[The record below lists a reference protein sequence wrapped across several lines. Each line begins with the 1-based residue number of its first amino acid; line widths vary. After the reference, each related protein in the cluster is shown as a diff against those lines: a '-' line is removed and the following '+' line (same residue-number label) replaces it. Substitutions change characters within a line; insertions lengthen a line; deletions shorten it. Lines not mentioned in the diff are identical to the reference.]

1 MTATATRSERAR
13 ITILVCEDS
22 DLYRRGLIAVLDDR
36 SFDVVGTALTT
47 EDAVR
52 LSAEHQPDIV
62 LLDVELADGDSISS
76 IARVHEVSTESKV
89 VVLSPAPNREIVLR
103 ALRAGASGLLGK
115 DQSPEG
121 LERALRG
128 LYRGEAPLPRLLA
141 SVLVDE
147 VRRED
152 RRRELAAL
160 VPDRDHLTPRQ
171 LEILKMLAEGAST
184 VGVASD
190 LFLSVE
196 TVRWHIKSILRK
208 LGVNSRADAIAC
220 LEELQAV

>member
-1 MTATATRSERAR
+1 MTATANGSDRAR

-47 EDAVR
+47 DEAV
-52 LSAEHQPDIV
+52 LLAGEHLPDVV

-76 IARVHEVSTESKV
+76 IARVHEVSSESRV

-128 LYRGEAPLPRLLA
+128 LFRGEAPLPRQLA

-171 LEILKMLAEGAST
+171 LEILKMLADGAST
-184 VGVASD
+184 VGVASE

>member
-1 MTATATRSERAR
+1 MTATANGSERAR

-47 EDAVR
+47 DEAV
-52 LSAEHQPDIV
+52 LLAGEHLPDVV

-76 IARVHEVSTESKV
+76 IARVHEVSSESRV

-128 LYRGEAPLPRLLA
+128 LFRGEAPLPRQLA

-171 LEILKMLAEGAST
+171 LEILKMLADGAST
-184 VGVASD
+184 VGVASE